1 MSAAPVLGL
10 EGVSV
15 LQGGRLLFDAVD
27 LSIGARDRLA
37 LIGRNGAGKTTLLRV
52 IAGAQEPDKGYRT
65 LQSAARVV
73 WLEQEPRFDAFA
85 TLRDYA
91 LQGGLCAHE
100 VDAVADRLGVDLA
113 REAATSSGG
122 ERRRAAIARALALEP
137 DVLLLDEPTNHLDIA
152 AIEWLENWLAR
163 FTGAFVAISHDRT
176 FLARLTKTS
185 LWLDQG
191 KLRRAEVGFGG
202 FEAWADRARE
212 EEIRAAEKLD
222 SKLKLELH
230 WLQRGVTGR
239 RRRNQGRLEKLNE
252 MRAQRSAMLGEQG
265 VAKLGLATDDAK
277 TKIVIDAQHVTK
289 RYGDRTVIRDLTL
302 KVQRGDR
309 IGIVGPNGAGK
320 TTLLRLLTGEIEPD
334 EGRVRQAKTLTGIL
348 VDQQRRLLDP
358 AKRVRD
364 VLSEGSDWIE
374 VRGIRKHIAG
384 YLKDY
389 LFGPEIAEA
398 RIGTLSGGER
408 SRILLAREFARES
421 NLLVLDE
428 PTNDLDLETLDL
440 LQEVIADYEGTVL
453 LVSHDRDFLDRTVT
467 MVLGLDGS
475 GRVDV
480 VAGGYSDWEARRT
493 NFAQRPEPARAVALA
508 PARASAPRAKLSY
521 AEQRDLDLAPE
532 RIARLEAQIATHEAR
547 LADAGLY
554 IRDPAAFDTATRQ
567 LENTRA
573 EVARVEERWLELAG
587 KAEALAAARA
597 A

>member
-10 EGVSV
+10 DGVSV
-15 LQGGRLLFDAVD
+15 LQGGRLLFDGVD
-27 LSIGARDRLA
+27 LSIGPRDRLA

-52 IAGAQEPDKGYRT
+52 IAGALEPDKGRR
-65 LQSAARVV
+65 SVRPGARVV
-73 WLEQEPRFDAFA
+73 WLEQEPSLAGFD
-85 TLRDYA
+85 TLREYA
-91 LQGGLCAHE
+91 LGGGLAAHE
-100 VDAVADRLGVDLA
+100 VDAVADQLGVDLSRA
-113 REAATSSGG
+113 CATASGG
-122 ERRRAAIARALALEP
+122 ERRRAAIARALAMEP
-137 DVLLLDEPTNHLDIA
+137 DVLLLDEPTNHLDVA
-152 AIEWLENWLAR
+152 AIEWLENWLGR
-163 FTGAFVAISHDRT
+163 FSGAFVAISHDRT
-176 FLARLTKTS
+176 FLARLTRTS

-191 KLRRAEVGFGG
+191 RLRRAEVGFGG

-212 EEIRAAEKLD
+212 EDIRAAEKLD
-222 SKLKLELH
+222 SKLRLELH
-230 WLQRGVTGR
+230 WLERGVTGR

-252 MRAQRSAMLGEQG
+252 MRAQRKAMLGEAG
-265 VAKLGLATDDAK
+265 VAKLGLASDDAK
-277 TKIVIDAQHVTK
+277 TKIVIDAEGVSK
-289 RYGDRTVIRDLTL
+289 RFGERSVIRDLTL

-320 TTLLRLLTGEIEPD
+320 TTLLKLLTGEMQPD
-334 EGRVRQAKTLTGIL
+334 EGRIRQAKTLTGIL
-348 VDQQRRLLDP
+348 VDQQRKLLDP

-480 VAGGYSDWEARRT
+480 VAGGFSDWEARRQG
-493 NFAQRPEPARAVALA
+493 ASARSA
-508 PARASAPRAKLSY
+508 PAVKSPAPPAPRAAVQVKLTY
-521 AEQRDLDLAPE
+521 KEQRELDLAPE
-532 RIARLEAQIATHEAR
+532 RIAALERSIAAHEAK

-554 IRDPAAFDTATRQ
+554 VRDPAGFDAATRA
-567 LENTRA
+567 LDNARA
-573 EVARVEERWLELAG
+573 ELAQTEERWLELAA
-587 KAEALAAARA
+587 KAEALAA
-597 A
+597 

>member
-15 LQGGRLLFDAVD
+15 LQGGRLLFDNVD
-27 LSIGARDRLA
+27 LSIGPRDRLA

-52 IAGAQEPDKGYRT
+52 IAGSLEPDKGRRSV
-65 LQSAARVV
+65 QPGVRVV
-73 WLEQEPRFDAFA
+73 WLEQEPSLSGFD

-91 LQGGLCAHE
+91 LSGGLAAHE
-100 VDAVADRLGVDLA
+100 VDAVADQLGVDLS
-113 REAATSSGG
+113 RGCATASGG
-122 ERRRAAIARALALEP
+122 ERRRAAIARALAMEP
-137 DVLLLDEPTNHLDIA
+137 DVLLLDEPTNHLDVA
-152 AIEWLENWLAR
+152 AIEWLENWLGR
-163 FTGAFVAISHDRT
+163 YTGAFVAISHDRT
-176 FLARLTKTS
+176 FLARLTRTS

-191 KLRRAEVGFGG
+191 RLRRAEVGFGG
-202 FEAWADRARE
+202 FEAWADRARAE
-212 EEIRAAEKLD
+212 DIRAAEKLD
-222 SKLKLELH
+222 SKLRLELH
-230 WLQRGVTGR
+230 WLERGVTGR

-252 MRAQRSAMLGEQG
+252 MRAQRKAMLGEAG
-265 VAKLGLATDDAK
+265 VAKLGLASDDAK
-277 TKIVIDAQHVTK
+277 TKIVIDAEHVTK
-289 RYGDRTVIRDLTL
+289 RFGERTVIRDLTL

-320 TTLLRLLTGEIEPD
+320 TTLLKLLTGEMQPD
-334 EGRVRQAKTLTGIL
+334 EGRIRQAKTLTGIL
-348 VDQQRRLLDP
+348 VDQQRKLLDP

-480 VAGGYSDWEARRT
+480 VAGGFSDWEAQRRGV
-493 NFAQRPEPARAVALA
+493 AAARSGAAAKSAPPPPARAAVQI
-508 PARASAPRAKLSY
+508 KLTY
-521 AEQRDLDLAPE
+521 KEQRELDLAPG
-532 RIARLEAQIATHEAR
+532 RIATLERSIAASEAR

-554 IRDPAAFDTATRQ
+554 VRDPAGFDAATRA
-567 LENTRA
+567 LDN
-573 EVARVEERWLELAG
+573 ARSELVHAEERWLELAA
-587 KAEALAAARA
+587 KAEALAA
-597 A
+597 